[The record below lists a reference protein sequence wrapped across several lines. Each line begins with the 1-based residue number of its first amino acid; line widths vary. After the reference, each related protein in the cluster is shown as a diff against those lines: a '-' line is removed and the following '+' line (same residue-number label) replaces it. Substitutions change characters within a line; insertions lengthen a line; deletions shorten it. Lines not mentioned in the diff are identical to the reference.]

1 VRYPNLKVRI
11 KMNKSTTF
19 KKAHELAKS
28 VHVAGDCYRVTFG
41 AALKI
46 VISESKL
53 ADKEKNARLIMS
65 PSVLQQIV
73 VTPAANAVVNLVKK
87 IAKETG
93 LRDQYAIADLIVA
106 NFEKAKKADKSGRMH
121 LALFLNLEIQK
132 RI

>member
-1 VRYPNLKVRI
+1 
-11 KMNKSTTF
+11 MNKSQIFTQ
-19 KKAHELAKS
+19 AHKLAKS

-46 VISESKL
+46 VIAESKL
-53 ADKEKNARLIMS
+53 ANKEANARLIMS
-65 PSVLQQIV
+65 AGILQQIV
-73 VTPAANAVVNLVKK
+73 ATPAANAVIGLVKK

-93 LRDQYAIADLIVA
+93 LRDQFAIADLIVA

-121 LALFLNLEIQK
+121 LALFLNLEIEK

>member
-1 VRYPNLKVRI
+1 
-11 KMNKSTTF
+11 MNKSTTF

-28 VHVAGDCYRVTFG
+28 VHVVGECYRVTFG

-46 VISESKL
+46 VIAESKL

-73 VTPAANAVVNLVKK
+73 VTPAANAVVALVKK

>member
-1 VRYPNLKVRI
+1 MRYPNLKVRI

>member
-1 VRYPNLKVRI
+1 
-11 KMNKSTTF
+11 MNKSQIFTQ
-19 KKAHELAKS
+19 AHKLAKS

>member
-1 VRYPNLKVRI
+1 
-11 KMNKSTTF
+11 MNKSQIF

-46 VISESKL
+46 VIAESKL

-65 PSVLQQIV
+65 PSVLQKIV

>member
-1 VRYPNLKVRI
+1 
-11 KMNKSTTF
+11 MNKSQIF

-46 VISESKL
+46 VIAESKL
-53 ADKEKNARLIMS
+53 ADKEKNARLIMQ

>member
-1 VRYPNLKVRI
+1 
-11 KMNKSTTF
+11 MNKSQIF
-19 KKAHELAKS
+19 KKAHELTKS

-46 VISESKL
+46 VIAESKL

>member
-11 KMNKSTTF
+11 KMNKSQIF

-46 VISESKL
+46 VIAESKL
-53 ADKEKNARLIMS
+53 SDKEKNARLIMS

>member
-1 VRYPNLKVRI
+1 MRYPNLKVRI
-11 KMNKSTTF
+11 KMNKSQIF

-28 VHVAGDCYRVTFG
+28 VHVVGDCYRVTFG

-46 VISESKL
+46 VIAESKL

>member
-1 VRYPNLKVRI
+1 
-11 KMNKSTTF
+11 MNKSQIF

-46 VISESKL
+46 VIAESKL
-53 ADKEKNARLIMS
+53 SNKEANARLIMS

>member
-1 VRYPNLKVRI
+1 
-11 KMNKSTTF
+11 MNKSQIF
-19 KKAHELAKS
+19 KKPTKLAKS

-46 VISESKL
+46 VIAESKL

-121 LALFLNLEIQK
+121 LALFSNYRTNLQQPTTM
-132 RI
+132 

>member
-1 VRYPNLKVRI
+1 
-11 KMNKSTTF
+11 MNKSQIF
-19 KKAHELAKS
+19 KKAHALAKS

-46 VISESKL
+46 VIAESKL

-73 VTPAANAVVNLVKK
+73 VTPAANAVVTLVKK

>member
-1 VRYPNLKVRI
+1 
-11 KMNKSTTF
+11 MNKSQIFTQ
-19 KKAHELAKS
+19 AHKLTKS

-46 VISESKL
+46 VIAESKL

-65 PSVLQQIV
+65 AGILQQIV
-73 VTPAANAVVNLVKK
+73 VTPAANAVVGLVKK

>member
-1 VRYPNLKVRI
+1 MRYPNLKVRI
-11 KMNKSTTF
+11 KMNKSQIF

-28 VHVAGDCYRVTFG
+28 VHAVGDCYRVTFG

-46 VISESKL
+46 VIAESKL

>member
-1 VRYPNLKVRI
+1 MRYPNLKVRI
-11 KMNKSTTF
+11 KGNKSQIF

-46 VISESKL
+46 VIAESKL

>member
-1 VRYPNLKVRI
+1 
-11 KMNKSTTF
+11 MNKSQIF

-46 VISESKL
+46 VIAESKL

-106 NFEKAKKADKSGRMH
+106 NLKKEKKADKSGRMH

>member
-1 VRYPNLKVRI
+1 
-11 KMNKSTTF
+11 MNKSQIF
-19 KKAHELAKS
+19 KAAHALAKS

-46 VISESKL
+46 IIAESKL

-87 IAKETG
+87 IAKEPG

>member
-1 VRYPNLKVRI
+1 
-11 KMNKSTTF
+11 MNKSQIF

-46 VISESKL
+46 VIAESKL

-65 PSVLQQIV
+65 PYVLQQIV
-73 VTPAANAVVNLVKK
+73 VTPAANAVVALVKK

>member
-1 VRYPNLKVRI
+1 MLNPNLTVRI
-11 KMNKSTTF
+11 KMNKSQIF

-46 VISESKL
+46 VIAESKL

>member
-1 VRYPNLKVRI
+1 
-11 KMNKSTTF
+11 MNKSQIF
-19 KKAHELAKS
+19 KKAHELTKS

-46 VISESKL
+46 VIAESKL

-73 VTPAANAVVNLVKK
+73 VTPAANAVVGLVKK

>member
-1 VRYPNLKVRI
+1 
-11 KMNKSTTF
+11 MNKSTTF

-46 VISESKL
+46 VIAESKL
-53 ADKEKNARLIMS
+53 AGKEKNARLIMS

-93 LRDQYAIADLIVA
+93 LRDQYAIADLIVD

>member
-11 KMNKSTTF
+11 KMNKSQIF

-46 VISESKL
+46 VIAESKL

>member
-1 VRYPNLKVRI
+1 
-11 KMNKSTTF
+11 MNKSQIF

-46 VISESKL
+46 VIAESKL

-73 VTPAANAVVNLVKK
+73 VTPAANAVVALVKK

-106 NFEKAKKADKSGRMH
+106 NFEKAKKSDKSGRMH

>member
-1 VRYPNLKVRI
+1 
-11 KMNKSTTF
+11 MNKSQIF

-46 VISESKL
+46 VIAESKL

-73 VTPAANAVVNLVKK
+73 VTPAANAVVALVKK

>member
-1 VRYPNLKVRI
+1 
-11 KMNKSTTF
+11 MNKSQIF
-19 KKAHELAKS
+19 KAAHALAKS

-46 VISESKL
+46 IIAESKL

-73 VTPAANAVVNLVKK
+73 VTPAANAVVALVKK

>member
-1 VRYPNLKVRI
+1 
-11 KMNKSTTF
+11 MNKSTTF

-46 VISESKL
+46 VIAESKL

-73 VTPAANAVVNLVKK
+73 VTPAANAVVALVKK

>member
-1 VRYPNLKVRI
+1 
-11 KMNKSTTF
+11 MNKSTTF

-28 VHVAGDCYRVTFG
+28 VHVVGECYRVTFG

-46 VISESKL
+46 VIAESKL

-73 VTPAANAVVNLVKK
+73 VTPAANAVVALVKK

-106 NFEKAKKADKSGRMH
+106 NFEKAKKSDKSGRMH

>member
-1 VRYPNLKVRI
+1 
-11 KMNKSTTF
+11 MNKSTTF

-28 VHVAGDCYRVTFG
+28 VHVVGECYRVTFG

-46 VISESKL
+46 VIAESKL

-73 VTPAANAVVNLVKK
+73 VTPAANAVVALVKK

-121 LALFLNLEIQK
+121 LALFLNLETSVSEL
-132 RI
+132 

>member
-1 VRYPNLKVRI
+1 
-11 KMNKSTTF
+11 MNKSTTF

>member
-1 VRYPNLKVRI
+1 MLNPNLTVRI

-46 VISESKL
+46 VIAESKL

-121 LALFLNLEIQK
+121 LALFLNLEIEK

>member
-1 VRYPNLKVRI
+1 
-11 KMNKSTTF
+11 MNKSQIFTQ
-19 KKAHELAKS
+19 AHKLAKS

-46 VISESKL
+46 VIAESKL
-53 ADKEKNARLIMS
+53 ANKEANARLIMS
-65 PSVLQQIV
+65 AGILQQIV
-73 VTPAANAVVNLVKK
+73 VTPAANAVIGLVKK

-93 LRDQYAIADLIVA
+93 LRDQFAIADLIVA

-121 LALFLNLEIQK
+121 LALFLNLEIEK

>member
-1 VRYPNLKVRI
+1 
-11 KMNKSTTF
+11 MN
-19 KKAHELAKS
+19 
-28 VHVAGDCYRVTFG
+28 
-41 AALKI
+41 KI
-46 VISESKL
+46 VIAESK
-53 ADKEKNARLIMS
+53 ASDKEKNARLIMS
-65 PSVLQQIV
+65 ASVLQQIV
-73 VTPAANAVVNLVKK
+73 VTPAANAVVTLVKK

>member
-1 VRYPNLKVRI
+1 
-11 KMNKSTTF
+11 MNKSQIF
-19 KKAHELAKS
+19 KAAHQLAKS

-46 VISESKL
+46 VIAESKL

>member
-1 VRYPNLKVRI
+1 MRYPNLKVRI
-11 KMNKSTTF
+11 KMNKSQIF

-46 VISESKL
+46 VIAESKL